1 MRARSEPPVIAN
13 TSSGKR
19 FGPLATYLVSGR
31 SGSETD
37 RVAWTAGRNIG
48 TDDPALAAPLMQ
60 ATARQ
65 SVLLQSPVYHLTVSF
80 DHQDEVT
87 PEQMQS
93 VVDRVLRDLGLS
105 EHQALMV
112 AHKDTE
118 HAHVHVMVNRVHP
131 DTGVA
136 WERWQDR
143 PTIERALREEE
154 QARGLRSVPGRLH
167 QVEGLKIPERAALS
181 PGERRQA
188 ERTGDPA
195 FVARVQAMLPELRS
209 ARSWEELSSRLAE
222 HGVRVEGKG
231 QGLVFTDGEHEVKA
245 SRVGRDLSLRRL
257 EERFHTPYPNRE
269 QLRGVAVTA
278 QAELSRGAATLASNI
293 REYERVA
300 TLGLEQYRSELE
312 VLALQSDRDRL
323 AEAVHAINRASDGFN
338 RALRLVYLEPEG
350 ARQRIRESAIAGERT
365 QLAAS
370 LRQEPQ
376 RFGTLRTEEE
386 RHAFGLLTTQNDSQA
401 RVAAHQMA
409 RAWTDLA
416 RHEQQASEIAVE
428 YAGKVERRFEE
439 MLAHVYRN
447 PAAARHAFDLAQVN
461 AGIEEAVR
469 ILAHSPDRLGALRA
483 PGTPLEVARLDWTAL
498 SARAREAHDARSIMS
513 SELANSHVDRATESL
528 SKRKRE
534 VRSALE
540 SAPSLTLL
548 ERAIGRAVERLEP
561 DELTQLRR
569 ALTAP
574 QAALAFKAHRTIRDV
589 VLGRDEHER

>member
-1 MRARSEPPVIAN
+1 MIAN

-37 RVAWTAGRNIG
+37 RVAWTAGRNLG

-65 SVLLQSPVYHLTVSF
+65 SVLVQAPVYHLTVSF
-80 DHQDEVT
+80 DHQDHVT

-112 AHKDTE
+112 AHKDRE

-143 PTIERALREEE
+143 PKIERALREEE

-167 QVEGLKIPERAALS
+167 QVEGTKIAERALS
-181 PGERRQA
+181 AGERRQA
-188 ERTGDPA
+188 ERTGDHA
-195 FVARVQAMLPELRS
+195 FTARVQSMLPDLRS

-222 HGVRVEGKG
+222 HGLRVEGKG

-257 EERFHTPYPNRE
+257 EECFNTPYPNRE
-269 QLRGVAVTA
+269 QLRGAPVSA
-278 QAELSRGAATLASNI
+278 QAELDPHAAALAKNI

-300 TLGLEQYRSELE
+300 TLGGAQYRAELE
-312 VLALQSDRDRL
+312 DRELQSDRDRL
-323 AEAVHAINRASDGFN
+323 ADAVSGINRASDGFN

-350 ARQRIRESAIAGERT
+350 ARQSIRESAVAGESA

-386 RHAFGLLTTQNDSQA
+386 RHAFGLLTTQDDSRA
-401 RVAAHQMA
+401 RAAAPQMA
-409 RAWTDLA
+409 RVWTDLTN
-416 RHEQQASEIAVE
+416 HEQQASQIAVE
-428 YAGKVERRFEE
+428 YAGKIERRFEE
-439 MLAHVYRN
+439 MLAQVYRD
-447 PAAARHAFDLAQVN
+447 PAAARHAFDLSQAN
-461 AGIEEAVR
+461 AGIDEAIR
-469 ILAHSPDRLGALRA
+469 ILTRSPDRLGALRA
-483 PGTPLEVARLDWTAL
+483 PGTPLEVARLDWAAL
-498 SARAREAHDARSIMS
+498 SERAREAHDVGSIVS
-513 SELANSHVDRATESL
+513 SEQATSHVDRAIENL
-528 SKRKRE
+528 SERKHE
-534 VRSALE
+534 LRSALE

-561 DELTQLRR
+561 VELTQLRR

-574 QAALAFKAHRTIRDV
+574 QAAIAFKAHRAIRDV

>member
-1 MRARSEPPVIAN
+1 MRARSELPVIAN

-31 SGSETD
+31 SESETD
-37 RVAWTAGRNIG
+37 RVAWTAGRNLG
-48 TDDPALAAPLMQ
+48 SDDPALAAPLMQ

-65 SVLLQSPVYHLTVSF
+65 SVLVQSPVYHLTISF
-80 DHQDEVT
+80 DHQDHVT

-112 AHKDTE
+112 AHKDRE
-118 HAHVHVMVNRVHP
+118 HAHVHVMLNRVHP

-167 QVEGLKIPERAALS
+167 QVEGSKIPERALIS

-195 FVARVQAMLPELRS
+195 FVARVHAMLPDLRS

-222 HGVRVEGKG
+222 QGLRVEGKG
-231 QGLVFTDGEHEVKA
+231 QGLVFTNGEHEVKA

-257 EERFHTPYPNRE
+257 EERFHSPYPDRE
-269 QLRGVAVTA
+269 QLRGVAA
-278 QAELSRGAATLASNI
+278 SGQAELSPGAATLASNI

-300 TLGLEQYRSELE
+300 TLGRQQYRAELE
-312 VLALQSDRDRL
+312 VRALQSDRDRL
-323 AEAVHAINRASDGFN
+323 ADAVSAINRASDGFN

-350 ARQRIRESAIAGERT
+350 ARQRIRESAIAGESA

-376 RFGTLRTEEE
+376 RFGRLRTEEE
-386 RHAFGLLTTQNDSQA
+386 RHAFGLLTTLDDSKA
-401 RVAAHQMA
+401 RAAAHQTA
-409 RAWTDLA
+409 RAWTDLTK
-416 RHEQQASEIAVE
+416 HEQQASQIAVE
-428 YAGKVERRFEE
+428 YVGKVERRFEE
-439 MLAHVYRN
+439 MLAHVYRD
-447 PAAARHAFDLAQVN
+447 PAAARHALDLSQAN
-461 AGIEEAVR
+461 AGIDEAIR
-469 ILAHSPDRLGALRA
+469 ILARSPDRLGALRA
-483 PGTPLEVARLDWTAL
+483 PGTSPEVARLDWTAL
-498 SARAREAHDARSIMS
+498 SERAREAHDARSIVS
-513 SELANSHVDRATESL
+513 SDLATSHVDRAIENL
-528 SKRKRE
+528 GERKRE
-534 VRSALE
+534 LRSALE
-540 SAPSLTLL
+540 SGPSLTLL

-561 DELTQLRR
+561 VELAQLRR

-574 QAALAFKAHRTIRDV
+574 QAAIAFKAHRAIRDV